1 MRLAFRWP
9 RAASRWLTLGLAL
22 FAPWA
27 TTGCYD
33 RQELEQQAFVSVLG
47 IDKAPGGLIDCTFRI
62 AQPVNP
68 TGASS
73 RSGAQPLAGKE
84 PVTVRAR
91 SIPEAMMIAN
101 GSVERSITF
110 SHLSLIVFGE
120 DLAKE
125 GVEPY
130 IEALTR
136 YREFRRT
143 VPVSVSKG
151 KASESMKAFQPM
163 LDSAITRIAD
173 GVALVSQRTGI
184 APVCPIQYLIDGME
198 NPHEDAIAPIF
209 AVNQNVQKGEM
220 PDTPG
225 LSYRAGEVRR
235 EGGNPVDWMGA
246 AVFHED
252 RMVDEVTGTDC
263 LYLRLLQGGV
273 HHATLTLQDPED
285 PSRDIGLELHKE
297 RPAEYQVK
305 LSNPMII
312 TAHVPVDV
320 DVINISSTRNYADPA
335 ARQKLEAELDKQ
347 VSERMERLLKRL
359 LVVDQADVIPVSKA
373 IRSQFMTYQ
382 QFAAFPWEEK
392 LKTAKIRVEV
402 QIHVRRFGVQL
413 EPIEKKSESRPS
425 SLRPR

>member
-1 MRLAFRWP
+1 MVRGMRFGFFGRRP
-9 RAASRWLTLGLAL
+9 ASRWLTLALVGLMPL
-22 FAPWA
+22 A

-73 RSGAQPLAGKE
+73 RSGQQPLAGKE
-84 PVTVRAR
+84 PITVRAR

-151 KASESMKAFQPM
+151 KASESIKAFQPM
-163 LDSAITRIAD
+163 LDSAVTRIAD
-173 GVALVSQRTGI
+173 GVALVSQRTGT
-184 APVCPIQYLIDGME
+184 APVCPIQDLIDGME
-198 NPHEDAIAPIF
+198 NPHEDAIAPLF
-209 AVNQNVQKGEM
+209 AVNQNVEDGQM
-220 PDTPG
+220 PDSPH

-246 AVFHED
+246 AVFRED
-252 RMVDEVTGTDC
+252 RMVDEVTGKDC

-273 HHATLTLQDPED
+273 HHATLTLQDPEE

-297 RPAEYQVK
+297 RPAEYSVN
-305 LSNPMII
+305 LSNPMTI
-312 TAHVPVDV
+312 TAHVPVDA
-320 DVINISSTRNYADPA
+320 DVINISSSRNYADPA
-335 ARQKLEAELDKQ
+335 ARQKLESELDQ
-347 VSERMERLLKRL
+347 QLSDRMEKLLKRL
-359 LVVDQADVIPVSKA
+359 LVDDQADVIPVSKA
-373 IRSQFMTYQ
+373 IRSQFMTYP
-382 QFAAFPWEEK
+382 QFAAFPWEER
-392 LKTAKIRVEV
+392 LKTAKIHVDVE
-402 QIHVRRFGVQL
+402 IHVRRFGVQL
-413 EPIEKKSESRPS
+413 EPIQKKS
-425 SLRPR
+425 